1 MAKRISISN
10 TLNSLPLAISGL
22 VAVSLFLVTRHL
34 LTVDPAIALTL
45 DRHAPLL
52 IGISAGLSALL
63 MVYLAI
69 AAVFHKN
76 TRLQAIETLSV
87 FTQKMHYFREIIE
100 ILLRSKMWLPGLKE
114 YLEEEY
120 EGLTFFQ
127 VKEFYNGKSK
137 LAIEFMEEHHQYN
150 DTENLYLEFKSL
162 LMTHPLEP
170 VKGDQVTYPEIYDKA
185 IVQQWLRHKCGSG
198 LWYYFGYKY
207 GEFKGALDYNAVF
220 ERHQEKIMNLAL
232 SISNDTFQD
241 SSFNEV
247 FLAKLG
253 EYMNQE
259 IIPKLLLYRD
269 QTQTNLPAL
278 MNYLYAIF
286 VTLMGFG
293 VLLPMIAL
301 LFQLSL
307 SFLVF
312 GISITLSVLVYVA
325 LGLYPF
331 LYREANAKKA

>member
-1 MAKRISISN
+1 MAKRISISR
-10 TLNSLPLAISGL
+10 TLNSLPLAISGM
-22 VAVSLFLVTRHL
+22 VAITLFLVTQHL
-34 LTVDPAIALTL
+34 LDIDPAIALTFN
-45 DRHAPLL
+45 RHAPLL
-52 IGISAGLSALL
+52 IGISAVLSALL

-69 AAVFHKN
+69 AAVFQKN
-76 TRLQAIETLSV
+76 SRLQAIETLSV
-87 FTQKMHYFREIIE
+87 FTQKMHYFREIIA
-100 ILLRSKMWLPGLKE
+100 LLIRSKMWMPGLKE
-114 YLEEEY
+114 YLEQKY

-127 VKEFYNGKSK
+127 VKEFYTGKSK
-137 LAIEFMEEHHQYN
+137 LAIEFMEDHHQYN
-150 DTENLYLEFKSL
+150 DTENLYLELKSL
-162 LMTHPLEP
+162 LMIHPLEP
-170 VKGDQVTYPEIYDKA
+170 VSIDAVQYPEIYDKG
-185 IVQQWLRHKCGSG
+185 IVQKWLTHKCGSG

-232 SISNDTFQD
+232 SISNETFQD
-241 SSFNEV
+241 SSFNDV

-253 EYMNQE
+253 EYMHQD
-259 IIPKLLLYRD
+259 IMPKLLLYRD
-269 QTQTNLPAL
+269 QTQANLPPL

-286 VTLMGFG
+286 TTLMAFG
-293 VLLPMIAL
+293 VLVPMIAL

-331 LYREANAKKA
+331 LYQEANSKKA